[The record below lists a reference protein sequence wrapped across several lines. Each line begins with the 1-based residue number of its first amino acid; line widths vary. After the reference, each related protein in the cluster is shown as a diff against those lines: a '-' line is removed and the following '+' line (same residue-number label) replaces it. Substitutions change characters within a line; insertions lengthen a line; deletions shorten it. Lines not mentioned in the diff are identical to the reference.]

1 MLGHVTMS
9 GDHDVIPGFQK
20 RVLVDPERLRRLEQV
35 YKERLTDN
43 SQVTKAARLAA
54 REAAL
59 LMAEDIPPAM
69 KEALVKPLSREVR
82 KWTKAVRRPVG
93 FGGGPGGGAGGAEED
108 EDVEGEAFTQGPL
121 QTLLTQLVKKKKRP
135 AAAAEAE
142 PLATPAA
149 AGPPPKAKKRLRFVT
164 PKKKTPVPK
173 KKAKKK
179 KATPKTMT
187 PLVEWGELPFGG
199 DPMLGESV
207 AEMMEGTARSAK
219 RKARKNRG
227 RRPTETDKLQR
238 PPGWLD
244 FDTKLR
250 RRLDGQDF

>member
-9 GDHDVIPGFQK
+9 ADNNVIPGFQK
-20 RVLVDPERLRRLEQV
+20 RVLVDPELLRRLEQV
-35 YKERLTDN
+35 YKEHLTHN

-164 PKKKTPVPK
+164 LKKKTPVPK

-187 PLVEWGELPFGG
+187 PLVDWGELPFGG

>member
-1 MLGHVTMS
+1 MLGHVTVS
-9 GDHDVIPGFQK
+9 GDNDVIPGFQK
-20 RVLVDPERLRRLEQV
+20 RVSVDPERLRRLEQV

-69 KEALVKPLSREVR
+69 LREVR
-82 KWTKAVRRPVG
+82 KWTKAVRC
-93 FGGGPGGGAGGAEED
+93 PGGGAGGADED

-121 QTLLTQLVKKKKRP
+121 QTLLTQLVKKNKQP

-149 AGPPPKAKKRLRFVT
+149 ADPPPKAKKRLRFVT
-164 PKKKTPVPK
+164 PKKTTPVPK

-199 DPMLGESV
+199 DPMLGETV

-250 RRLDGQDF
+250 RRLDGQDL